1 LEYGAVVWD
10 HSTSCVKDQI
20 ERVQRKF
27 LNYAAFILSIDRPPH
42 DYNPIL
48 NKLGLSSLVDR
59 RKVANLKF
67 LRQLKDGRIDS
78 PVLLSMINFKVA
90 CSSVRQI
97 YPFLFLNATPTI
109 LRTSQSLE

>member
-10 HSTSCVKDQI
+10 PSTSIGKDQI
-20 ERVQRKF
+20 ERVQLKF
-27 LNYAAFILSIDRPPH
+27 LNYAAFILSIDHQPH

-59 RKVANLKF
+59 RKVTNLNF
-67 LRQLKDGRIDS
+67 LHLLIDACIDS
-78 PVLLSMINFKVA
+78 PFLLSMTLKYLTLL
-90 CSSVRQI
+90 SVKFI
-97 YPFLFLNATPTI
+97 HFLFLNATPTI